1 MIEAAKTTAG
11 PRPRFEMRT
20 WLARLLLVLLPL
32 AGAAHAGALP
42 PLLAAGELAARSN
55 NGALRV
61 IDIRADG
68 NAQYVPGAVA
78 APYADWRGPADNP
91 GRLPDPPALSAL
103 LQRLGIDDS
112 TPVVV
117 VYEGDDPTDFGAA
130 ARVYWT
136 LKTAGVGQ
144 VAILNGGMK
153 SWLAA
158 GLPTAAA
165 PSVPTP
171 STYQVRIDE
180 RWLASRAQVAAA
192 SGGSSSQLLDAR
204 PAAFFLGE
212 KKHPAARVPGTLAG
226 ARNVEH
232 TVWFV
237 PGTAQLA
244 SPQAIGATAQRLGV
258 DAGLPTVSFC
268 NTGHWAATQW
278 FVLSEVLGGRD
289 VRLYPESMVD
299 WSRSGH
305 EMANVPTRLQ
315 QFRMQL
321 RAAFGGG

>member
-1 MIEAAKTTAG
+1 MARK
-11 PRPRFEMRT
+11 EMKT
-20 WLARLLLVLLPL
+20 WLVRLVLLLLPL
-32 AGAAHAGALP
+32 AGAASAAALP
-42 PLLAAGELAARSN
+42 PLLAPGELAARLN
-55 NGALRV
+55 DGTLRV
-61 IDIRADG
+61 IDIRAADDL
-68 NAQYVPGAVA
+68 AYVPGAVA
-78 APYADWRGPADNP
+78 APYADWRGPPENP
-91 GRLPDPPALSAL
+91 GRLPDAASLSAL
-103 LQRLGIDDS
+103 LQRLGIDAS

-117 VYEGDDPTDFGAA
+117 VHEGDDATDFGAA

-144 VAILNGGMK
+144 VSILDGGMK

-165 PSVPTP
+165 PSAPAPT
-171 STYQVRIDE
+171 TYQVRIDD
-180 RWLASRAQVAAA
+180 RWLATRAQVAAA
-192 SGGSSSQLLDAR
+192 SGSSSSRLLDAR

-212 KKHPAARVPGTLAG
+212 KKHPAARAPGTLAG
-226 ARNVEH
+226 AKNVEH

-244 SPQAIGATAQRLGV
+244 SPQAIGATARRLGI
-258 DAGLPTVSFC
+258 DADLPTVSFC

-278 FVLSEVLGGRD
+278 FVLSEVLGGRQ

-299 WSRSGH
+299 WSRSGR

-315 QFRMQL
+315 QFLMQL
-321 RAAFGGG
+321 RAAFGAG

>member
-1 MIEAAKTTAG
+1 MARK
-11 PRPRFEMRT
+11 EMKT
-20 WLARLLLVLLPL
+20 WLVRLVLLLLPL
-32 AGAAHAGALP
+32 AGAASAATLP
-42 PLLAAGELAARSN
+42 PLLAPGELAARLN
-55 NGALRV
+55 DGTLRV
-61 IDIRADG
+61 IDIRAADDL
-68 NAQYVPGAVA
+68 AYVPGAVA
-78 APYADWRGPADNP
+78 APYADWRGPPENP
-91 GRLPDPPALSAL
+91 GRLPDAASLSAL
-103 LQRLGIDDS
+103 LQRLGVDAS

-117 VYEGDDPTDFGAA
+117 VHEGEDATDFGAA

-144 VAILNGGMK
+144 VSILDGGMK

-165 PSVPTP
+165 PSAPAPT
-171 STYQVRIDE
+171 TYQVRIDD
-180 RWLASRAQVAAA
+180 RWLATRAQVAAA
-192 SGGSSSQLLDAR
+192 SGSSSSRLLDAR

-212 KKHPAARVPGTLAG
+212 KKHPAARAPGTLVG
-226 ARNVEH
+226 AKNVEH

-244 SPQAIGATAQRLGV
+244 SPQAIGATARQLGI
-258 DAGLPTVSFC
+258 DADLPTVSFC

-278 FVLSEVLGGRD
+278 FVLSEVLGGRQ

-299 WSRSGH
+299 WSRSGR

-315 QFRMQL
+315 QFLMQL
-321 RAAFGGG
+321 RAAFGAG